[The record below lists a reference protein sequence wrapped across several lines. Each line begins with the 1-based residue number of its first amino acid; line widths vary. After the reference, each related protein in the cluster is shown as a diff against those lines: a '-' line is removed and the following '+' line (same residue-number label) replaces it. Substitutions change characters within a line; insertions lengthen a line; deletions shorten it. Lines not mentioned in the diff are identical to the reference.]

1 MYTTREDI
9 PVNWQRRKSIPDMP
23 MPLIKI
29 ILFALFA
36 INTLRMAWTGWPLP
50 FPLLLPHFS
59 ALPWNWCFVAQ
70 MDNWI
75 PLRSTCL
82 KDQRPKGFCT
92 RKISE
97 KYGKAK
103 YYLLL
108 SISSSSGWMSKF
120 GPRDHWREAAASSNL
135 PDGHHL
141 GIWWW
146 SSWYLV
152 IITLVFGDH
161 HLGIWWSSSKGGL
174 SNDIL
179 SPLEASQ

>member
-1 MYTTREDI
+1 M
-9 PVNWQRRKSIPDMP
+9 NWQRRKSIPDMP

-103 YYLLL
+103 NYLLL
-108 SISSSSGWMSKF
+108 RISSSSGWMSKF

-152 IITLVFGDH
+152 IIIQGRIV
-161 HLGIWWSSSKGGL
+161 K
-174 SNDIL
+174 
-179 SPLEASQ
+179 